1 MVGWSERHLK
11 RNKKSEKLSR
21 AFTRHLSDLRQTLRR
36 MRKPIFE
43 KPCGNTPD
51 DIGATVLEHLFC
63 LSLLFSDGRGGWL
76 KNETNIL

>member
-63 LSLLFSDGRGGWL
+63 LSLLFSDGRGRWL
-76 KNETNIL
+76 KNEANIL